1 MDNKGNFTENEL
13 RELPK
18 LISAPRFKR
27 YLDATGEDTG
37 QALRL
42 YQWNLEV
49 SGELLKVL
57 HLCEIGLRNG
67 IADTIVRVHGERWP
81 WVQGFRVSLQNPRQ
95 RYNPRR
101 DLESVSG
108 REHTTGK
115 IIAELKFAFW
125 ERMLNASHQSRL
137 WDQHLAT
144 SFPHLDLSNGPA
156 VAREVLR
163 TKVFAVRDLRN
174 RIAHHEPIFYRQSL
188 EADFASIMFVIE
200 ARCPVSADWISR
212 LQNVSAM
219 LEQRQT
225 IL

>member
-1 MDNKGNFTENEL
+1 MDNKDNFTEEEL

-18 LISAPRFKR
+18 LISVPRFSR
-27 YLDATGEDTG
+27 YLQATSNDPS

-67 IADTIVRVHGERWP
+67 IVDAIVEVHGDQWP
-81 WVQGFRVSLQNPRQ
+81 WVQGFRVSLQNSR
-95 RYNPRR
+95 RGYSPRR
-101 DLESVSG
+101 DLESVAA
-108 REHTTGK
+108 REPTPGK

-125 ERMLNASHQSRL
+125 ERMLNASHQNRL
-137 WDQHLAT
+137 WDQHLNT
-144 SFPHLDLSNGPA
+144 SFPHVDLSEGSTK
-156 VAREVLR
+156 AREEIRNKIFV
-163 TKVFAVRDLRN
+163 VRDLRN
-174 RIAHHEPIFYRQSL
+174 RIAHHEPIFYRPSL
-188 EADFASIMFVIE
+188 ESDFASIMYLIE

-219 LEQRQT
+219 LAQRPET
-225 IL
+225 